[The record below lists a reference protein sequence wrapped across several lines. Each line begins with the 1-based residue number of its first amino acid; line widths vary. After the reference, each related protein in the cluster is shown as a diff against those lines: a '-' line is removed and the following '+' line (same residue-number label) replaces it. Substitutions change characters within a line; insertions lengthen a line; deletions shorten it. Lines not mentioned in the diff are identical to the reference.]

1 MIRSGE
7 AIAAD
12 GSTEYFGALCCS
24 PWKAGKARS
33 SEFRC
38 GAARQ
43 GSARFGPVTVA
54 DGSTGGLCSLCC
66 SLWRVVVA
74 VWGTLRHGEGG
85 LVWQGVFWQG
95 AARQQLQTAARRAQA
110 LPAAIKRLRQ
120 GPTRCGMARQ
130 GKMRCGSVKGKGVL
144 APFSLCFYFVF
155 STKTMGK
162 QSSLKKQRLVFK
174 SPTDWANVYLNAK
187 DARARDFRLQVA
199 HECIDKMTCSWT
211 ITGAPIPTSY
221 ILQLLP
227 ASFVNAYINLV
238 GHTMMGSRHRDFWA
252 EIVRDLLI
260 ITDGSDNKRALK
272 EWGTVENF
280 AIFDRTM
287 AKGACYAVL
296 QQLAEKSQPI
306 RIQGLKAE
314 VLKNGSSNIFFD
326 AIPTHLVISSCI
338 EKQQIIHQSGSLF
351 LCYAQDYKYGKDRE
365 LWLVKKRVDGIYTT
379 AAEAKDG
386 SLKVSD
392 LRGMRDFVSNY
403 QGITMKGTLCPGRE
417 KQAARMCKSIGLRVT
432 GTQAW
437 LENTARSGEPC
448 NALTAPASAVLCP

>member
-1 MIRSGE
+1 MERRGE
-7 AIAAD
+7 VW
-12 GSTEYFGALCCS
+12 L
-24 PWKAGKARS
+24 GKRK
-33 SEFRC
+33 
-38 GAARQ
+38 G
-43 GSARFGPVTVA
+43 RFSV
-54 DGSTGGLCSLCC
+54 LF
-66 SLWRVVVA
+66 
-74 VWGTLRHGEGG
+74 TL
-85 LVWQGVFWQG
+85 
-95 AARQQLQTAARRAQA
+95 
-110 LPAAIKRLRQ
+110 
-120 GPTRCGMARQ
+120 
-130 GKMRCGSVKGKGVL
+130 
-144 APFSLCFYFVF
+144 FYFVF
-155 STKTMGK
+155 FAKSMGK

-174 SPTDWANVYLNAK
+174 SPTHWANVYLNAK

-199 HECIDKMTCSWT
+199 YECIDKMTCSWT

-221 ILQLLP
+221 IFEFLP
-227 ASFVNAYINLV
+227 ASFVDAYINLV
-238 GHTMMGSRHRDFWA
+238 GHTMMGSRHKDFWA
-252 EIVRDLLI
+252 EIVRDLLT
-260 ITDGSDNKRALK
+260 ITDGSDNKKALK
-272 EWGTVENF
+272 EWGTVDNF
-280 AIFDRTM
+280 AILDRTI
-287 AKGACYAVL
+287 AKGTCYAVL

-314 VLKNGSSNIFFD
+314 ALKNGSNNIFFD

-417 KQAARMCKSIGLRVT
+417 KQAARICKSIGLRVT

-437 LENTARSGEPC
+437 LEKTARSGQSC
-448 NALTAPASAVLCP
+448 KSLTAPAHAVLCL